1 MEEQYKES
9 ELELD
14 AETLALMEEMQE
26 DQSQDTFD
34 DQQFMQEEYKQGY
47 PVPEPEERL
56 NAHNFLNKAAFSAT
70 DTVRTTWLSES
81 ELGRP
86 LFNIRFLLDMEDIS
100 KYYLDAVI
108 EKLTK
113 AGHFGKNNK
122 VDNKIANYFRAKIGN
137 ITDSGMSNKG
147 FAMNLNVTRK
157 MEARRER
164 IKNLEPVKGGT
175 KQ

>member
-1 MEEQYKES
+1 MEEKYQQPEN
-9 ELELD
+9 ELD
-14 AETLALMEEMQE
+14 DETLALMEEMKE
-26 DQSQDTFD
+26 DQTEDTFD
-34 DQQFMQEEYKQGY
+34 DQQMMSREFAEGY
-47 PVPEPEERL
+47 PVPEPEETL
-56 NAHNFLNKAAFSAT
+56 NAHNFLNKAAFQAQ

-100 KYYLDAVI
+100 KYYLDAI
-108 EKLTK
+108 IDKLYKEKKIDTK
-113 AGHFGKNNK
+113 I
-122 VDNKIANYFRAKIGN
+122 DNKIANYFREKIRN

-164 IKNLEPVKGGT
+164 IKNLEPIVGG
-175 KQ
+175 KSK